1 MRINWP
7 RRTPIV
13 LAVLGGVFALL
24 AVMDKFFGLVQHPLH
39 LATLA
44 YASLFAMIAWAVI
57 RGIHVRPSRLVRLSS
72 YGAILILNLLTA
84 TYVFAWRVSAD
95 PTPVILQRQ
104 LEQGDALLND
114 GQKLDALIVYRQ
126 AYRRFPGSYAVLMR
140 MGAAAYQND
149 DFENAAKYYQRA
161 LDLAP
166 AESRWRTLNDLGQSY
181 WKLRRPDEAVE
192 FYRRAE
198 EAGMPRSESVE
209 WHYRLGWA
217 YFDLKDYDSAIE
229 HYRYVGE
236 AGQKYAAA
244 SYYNVAC
251 ALAQKI
257 RASSDPGRKQAMT
270 HEAVRSL
277 RLAWHA
283 ISTAEER
290 EELRKGLV
298 GTPEELDPEL
308 APLRSSAAF
317 RALLQEFRAG

>member
-7 RRTPIV
+7 RRTPFV
-13 LAVLGGVFALL
+13 LAAFGGIFALL
-24 AVMDKFFGLVQHPLH
+24 AVMDKLFGLVQHPLH

-44 YASLFAMIAWAVI
+44 YASLFAMIAWAVT
-57 RGIHVRPSRLVRLSS
+57 RGIQLRPTRLVRLSS

-84 TYVFAWRVSAD
+84 TYVFAWKVSAD
-95 PTPVILQRQ
+95 PTPVVLQRQ
-104 LEQGDALLND
+104 LEQGDLLLND

-126 AYRRFPGSYAVLMR
+126 ALRRFPDSYAVLMR

-149 DFENAAKYYQRA
+149 DFENAAKYYHRA
-161 LDLAP
+161 LDLSP

-192 FYRRAE
+192 YYRRAE

-217 YFDLKDYDSAIE
+217 YFDLKDYDAAIE
-229 HYRYVGE
+229 HYRYVGA
-236 AGQKYAAA
+236 AGEKYAAA
-244 SYYNVAC
+244 SYYNIAC

-257 RASSDPGRKQAMT
+257 RSDANPSRKRAMT
-270 HEAVRSL
+270 HEAVENL
-277 RLAWHA
+277 RLAWQA
-283 ISTAEER
+283 ISTEEER

-298 GTPEELDPEL
+298 GTEEELDPEL
-308 APLRSSAAF
+308 APLRSSA
-317 RALLQEFRAG
+317 EFRSLLREFRSG